1 MEGHRDRRSAL
12 QPVSQTLTR
21 SSVKGFGKI
30 SSVKTVTLSDRA
42 GLLKPS
48 PTLAMTSRAK
58 AMKSQGRD
66 VISFAAGEPDFNT
79 PDEICSAAIQALGE
93 GQTKYCASSGLPQ
106 LREVV
111 AEKLTTQN
119 KVATSPDQI
128 IVSCGAK
135 HSIYNT
141 LQVLVNPGDEVI
153 LIAPYWMTYFDQVVL
168 AGGTPKVIYATAEN
182 DFSPTIEQVKAV
194 VTERTKAIILNSPS
208 NPTGGIIPASTLA
221 AIGQLCVQNGMW
233 IISDEIYERLIYG
246 VEHTSIAS
254 LGKEIADQTI
264 TITGVSKTYSMTGW
278 RIGFAS
284 GPLPVIKAI
293 SNFQDQVTSNAT
305 TFAQF
310 GAIAALKMPEEEV
323 ESMRAEFQIRR
334 DLILAELRK
343 LPDVNVRTP
352 HGAFY
357 VFPDLSAYL
366 GGEISTDLQ
375 LAEYLLENA
384 EVATIPGSVFEGN
397 GHLRMS
403 YAASRSDIEDG
414 VQRIG
419 KALSNLRK

>member
-1 MEGHRDRRSAL
+1 M
-12 QPVSQTLTR
+12 
-21 SSVKGFGKI
+21 
-30 SSVKTVTLSDRA
+30 KTVTLSDRA

-79 PDEICSAAIQALGE
+79 PDEICSAAVRALGE

-111 AEKLTTQN
+111 AEKLTSQN
-119 KVATSPDQI
+119 KVNTSPDQI

-153 LIAPYWMTYFDQVVL
+153 LVAPYWMTYFDQVAL
-168 AGGTPKVIYATAEN
+168 AGGIPKVIHTTAEN
-182 DFSPTIEQVKAV
+182 DFSPTIEQVRAA

-208 NPTGGIIPASTLA
+208 NPTGGMIPESTLA
-221 AIGQLCVQNGMW
+221 EIGELCVKNGIW

-246 VEHTSIAS
+246 VQHTSIAS
-254 LGKEIADQTI
+254 LGKEIAEQTI

-305 TFAQF
+305 TFAQI

-323 ESMRAEFQIRR
+323 ESMRAEFEIRR
-334 DLILAELRK
+334 DLILSELRQI
-343 LPDVNVRTP
+343 PDINVRTP

-357 VFPDLSAYL
+357 VFPDVTAYL
-366 GGEISTDLQ
+366 GGEINTDLQ

-384 EVATIPGSVFEGN
+384 EVATIPGSVFEGS

-403 YAASRSDIEDG
+403 YAASRSDIESG
-414 VQRIG
+414 VSRIG
-419 KALSNLRK
+419 KALTSLRK